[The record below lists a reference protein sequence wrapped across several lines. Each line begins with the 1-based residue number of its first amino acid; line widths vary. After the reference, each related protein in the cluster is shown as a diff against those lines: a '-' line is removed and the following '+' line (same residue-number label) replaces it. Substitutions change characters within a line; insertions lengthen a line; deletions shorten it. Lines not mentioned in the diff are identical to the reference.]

1 MLLGVTKASLNN
13 ESFLAAASFQ
23 DTTRVLTEA
32 VVEGKTDHLFGL
44 KENVIIG
51 KLIPA
56 GTGWDRYN
64 AAQIEAGESTDV
76 LIDTEAMDMSS
87 GGDMAE
93 RASIEDDSA
102 VDGQGSSEVEDE
114 GASGV
119 VGDDILDGI
128 DTVSTDE
135 EDQFSGFLKAS
146 DDVKVD
152 ELSVDVQDV
161 PQEKTDQK

>member
-1 MLLGVTKASLNN
+1 
-13 ESFLAAASFQ
+13 
-23 DTTRVLTEA
+23 
-32 VVEGKTDHLFGL
+32 
-44 KENVIIG
+44 
-51 KLIPA
+51 
-56 GTGWDRYN
+56 
-64 AAQIEAGESTDV
+64 
-76 LIDTEAMDMSS
+76 
-87 GGDMAE
+87 MAE